1 MSQTFTDNYTVN
13 PELNCVKFTIADPP
27 IVTPALI
34 QQDLYFGRNNPVGGE
49 VSDEQ
54 FQAFLDNVVT
64 PRFIGLTSFNA
75 IGRFQDETNNIT
87 GEQSNVVTL
96 ILEDTL
102 QNEIAVNEV
111 LASYQEQFQ
120 QSGSLRVV
128 NKDDFKVSFGP
139 AIDLIDNDPVPE
151 LIQADLYFG
160 RNIPGGGEV
169 SEVQFQAF
177 LDGVITPQ
185 FIGLTAFNAVGQ
197 TRDEFNNITRE
208 QSKVVTLI
216 LEDTQAN
223 ENSINNVL
231 RTYQGLFGG
240 AGVLQTIN
248 EGVQVS
254 FGPAIDLI
262 DNDLVPELIQ
272 ADLYFGRNIPGVGEV
287 SEEQFLGFLDGVIAP
302 RFIGLTAFNTIGQTR
317 DEINNITR
325 ERSNVVTLILEDTQ
339 ANEDAINDVLTI
351 YQQNFGG
358 AGVLQ
363 VIDENINAFFAVV
376 PVDTISGI
384 GGTNTLSGDFVGAI
398 I

>member
-1 MSQTFTDNYTVN
+1 MSQTLTDNYTVN
-13 PELNCVKFTIADPP
+13 PELNSAIAITVPP
-27 IVTPALI
+27 IVTPAVI
-34 QQDLYFGRNNPVGGE
+34 QQDLYFGRNIPVGGE
-49 VSDEQ
+49 VSEEQ
-54 FQAFLDNVVT
+54 FQAFIDNVVT
-64 PRFIGLTSFNA
+64 PRFRGSFTFNT
-75 IGRFQDETNNIT
+75 IGRFQDETNNII

-96 ILEDTL
+96 VLEDTV

-128 NKDDFKVSFGP
+128 NKDNFKATSPNTVT
-139 AIDLIDNDPVPE
+139 DLIDNDPIPQ

-177 LDGVITPQ
+177 LDGVVTPQ
-185 FIGLTAFNAVGQ
+185 FSGLTAFNATGQ
-197 TRDEFNNITRE
+197 GRDEFNNINRE
-208 QSKVVTLI
+208 QINVVTLI
-216 LEDTQAN
+216 LEDTQIN
-223 ENSINNVL
+223 ENAINNVL

-240 AGVLQTIN
+240 AFAAQTIN

-262 DNDLVPELIQ
+262 DNDLIPEFIQ
-272 ADLYFGRNIPGVGEV
+272 ADLYFGRNIIGGEV
-287 SEEQFLGFLDGVIAP
+287 SDEKFLGFIDDVIAP
-302 RFIGLTAFNTIGQTR
+302 RFIGLTAFDTIGQTR
-317 DEINNITR
+317 DAINNITR

-339 ANEDAINDVLTI
+339 ANEDAINDVLTT
-351 YQQNFGG
+351 YQQQFLG

-363 VIDENINAFFAVV
+363 VIDENVGVFFDVL
-376 PVDTISGI
+376 PVNTISGI
-384 GGTNTLSGDFVGAI
+384 GGTNTLSDIHI